1 MRLALAQPSKARAI
15 PITHPSSPRL
25 LNPLS
30 SSFWSSLWSSLPA
43 TLKSGLLRL
52 RHPGWREWLFM
63 LALLPAVLV
72 LWVLVLIPFTPGI
85 SDIRKARDEAP
96 ALILSA
102 DGEALAEFKRGNRD
116 WVGLT
121 EISPRVIEALVAT
134 EDHRFYEHHGIDF
147 RRIVGAAVAT
157 IQGDMQG
164 GSTITQ
170 QLARNL
176 FPEEIGRRQ
185 NLSRKIKEAITALK
199 IEALYSKQQILE
211 AYLNTV
217 PFLYNA
223 YGIDM
228 AARTYFGKP
237 ARALDQLESATL
249 IGMLKGTSYYNPVLN
264 PDRARERRNVVLAL
278 MAKHDKLSEARYEAL
293 ARRPL
298 KLDFE
303 RQSVETGPAPH
314 FTVQLKRWLID
325 WADQHDYDIYT
336 DGLVVRTTID
346 SRLQGFATRAVAQ
359 QGRALQAIADG
370 AWAGQWRASN
380 PLVETLVR
388 ESPEFAAATAAGEN
402 AETAEAAMRRL
413 LRDTGFMRK
422 LREDKT
428 RQQLGFLAIDP
439 RNGAIRAWVGSRDFS
454 DDAYDHVHQ
463 ARRQPG
469 STFKPFV
476 YGAAFERGAKPDD
489 TFLDAPVAIPLGGGK
504 IWRPDDGVP
513 PTGEPMTLATG
524 LALSRNRIT
533 AQVMQQVGPTR
544 VARLARAMGVR
555 ESKLDEV
562 PSLALGT
569 SPVTL
574 YEMVAAYASIANG
587 GRYLA
592 PAMVARIE
600 NRKGEVLEEFHP
612 ASPEQAMAPE
622 ALNTLLDAMRGVIDR
637 GTGTA
642 VRYRYGL
649 RGDFAG
655 KTGTTQENTDG
666 WFILMQ
672 PQLVAGAWA
681 GFNDARITLRS
692 NYWGQGAHSALP
704 IVGDFFARVQAARLI
719 DPAVRF
725 AKAEEVGLFGSLRS
739 RYDSLMLIEEAPAAA
754 PPPAQSPVQA
764 TSEPSP
770 AASEPAEAE
779 ETMPEA
785 IFPAPAPAS
794 EPAAAATGSSSSAP
808 APSTVPSPPPAPPP
822 PPSPAAAASPPA

>member
-1 MRLALAQPSKARAI
+1 M
-15 PITHPSSPRL
+15 
-25 LNPLS
+25 LNPLR
-30 SSFWSSLWSSLPA
+30 SSFWSSLWASLPA

-63 LALLPAVLV
+63 LALLPAVLL

-102 DGEALAEFKRGNRD
+102 DGQTLAEFKRGNRD
-116 WVGLT
+116 WVSLA
-121 EISPRVIEALVAT
+121 EISPRAVEALVAT

-147 RRIVGAAVAT
+147 RRIVGAALAT
-157 IQGDMQG
+157 LHGDTQG

-237 ARALDQLESATL
+237 AKSLDQLESATL

-264 PDRARERRNVVLAL
+264 PERSRERRNVVLAL

-314 FTVQLKRWLID
+314 FTAQLKRWLID
-325 WADQHDYDIYT
+325 WADQNDYDIYT

-370 AWAGQWRASN
+370 AWAGQWRAGN

-388 ESPEFAAATAAGEN
+388 ESPEFAAATAAGANAET
-402 AETAEAAMRRL
+402 AETAEAAMKRL
-413 LRDTGFMRK
+413 LRDTKFMRE
-422 LREDKT
+422 LREEKT

-454 DDAYDHVHQ
+454 SDAYDHVHQ

-476 YGAAFERGAKPDD
+476 YGAAFERGAKPGD
-489 TFLDAPVAIPLGGGK
+489 TFLDAPVAIPLGNGQV
-504 IWRPDDGVP
+504 WRPEDGVP
-513 PTGEPMTLATG
+513 PTGEPMTLANG

-533 AQVMQQVGPTR
+533 AQVMQQVGPAR
-544 VARLARAMGVR
+544 VARLAREMGVR

-574 YEMVAAYASIANG
+574 YEMVAAYATIANG

-600 NRKGEVLEEFHP
+600 NRKGEVLEEFQP
-612 ASPEQAMAPE
+612 ATPQQALSAD
-622 ALNTLLDAMRGVIDR
+622 ATNTLLDALRGVIER

-642 VRYRYGL
+642 IRYRYGL

-692 NYWGQGAHSALP
+692 NYWGQGARSALP
-704 IVGDFFARVQAARLI
+704 IVGDFFARARNAGLI
-719 DPAVRF
+719 NPALRF
-725 AKAEEVGLFGSLRS
+725 AKAEELGLFDRLRASKGSLLLS
-739 RYDSLMLIEEAPAAA
+739 DEAPSAA
-754 PPPAQSPVQA
+754 PPPAQSSAAAP
-764 TSEPSP
+764 SEPLP
-770 AASEPAEAE
+770 AASEPPEAE
-779 ETMPEA
+779 ESMPEA
-785 IFPAPAPAS
+785 IFPVPATAAPS
-794 EPAAAATGSSSSAP
+794 EPANTGSAPVAPPATPPTPVEPTQPPAPLASAP
-808 APSTVPSPPPAPPP
+808 A
-822 PPSPAAAASPPA
+822 